1 MPRKTRPNFEKSLE
15 ELETLVQRMEQ
26 GDQPLEQA
34 LKDFEQGI
42 ALIRTCQQGLEQA
55 EQKVQVL
62 VERNGETRPQAFG
75 GDEDA

>member
-1 MPRKTRPNFEKSLE
+1 MPRKARPNFEKSLE

-42 ALIRTCQQGLEQA
+42 TLIRTCQQGLEQA

-62 VERNGETRPQAFG
+62 VERNGETRVETFG
-75 GDEDA
+75 GAADA